1 VQGTARRSARARTHA
16 AAAHPSA
23 VTSLFPPSLQ
33 RTGNAKLSLGVKSK
47 NKTYVRESLK
57 LYTDGINEKCSDDK
71 LTSVLFSNRAHVE
84 SLLGE
89 AKKHEQS
96 VHAQSA
102 HARTRAE
109 WYARCDAVRVNPW
122 FACPFPPLLPWHT
135 LHDAGNWRKCV
146 NDAAEARR
154 LDPANVKA
162 HFREAKAALKLGL
175 WAEAEAAC
183 VAGQDADGG
192 KPEFAEL
199 LKEARSKAVEEAR
212 AKAAAAAKEEAITG
226 PARRLADAILAK
238 GWRVT
243 VPQVKLESG
252 STPSL
257 EVDGSVTWPLM
268 IMYPENMQQDA
279 VQAFGEADTFD
290 AHLDEMFGPDAPPLE
305 WDARREYTRGRL
317 ELYYLTHAGKP
328 MTRPQ
333 VVEAMQGRWP
343 ANVGTADAKWAPK
356 RYGDTAAAWRL
367 LDTSL
372 TLGQLLSRD
381 DYVVPGMPLLF
392 GVASGTEYR
401 DRFLTHG
408 KK

>member
-1 VQGTARRSARARTHA
+1 MSDDEYDGPIPAADPKAGDHA
-16 AAAHPSA
+16 
-23 VTSLFPPSLQ
+23 LFWDEMPENPEEDATFQAMEALKQESTPEEKAEQ
-33 RTGNAKLSLGVKSK
+33 CKRTGNGKLSLGVKSK
-47 NKTYVRESLK
+47 NKAYVRESRK

-71 LTSVLFSNRAHVE
+71 LNSVLFSNRAHVE
-84 SLLGE
+84 SLL
-89 AKKHEQS
+89 
-96 VHAQSA
+96 
-102 HARTRAE
+102 
-109 WYARCDAVRVNPW
+109 
-122 FACPFPPLLPWHT
+122 
-135 LHDAGNWRKCV
+135 GNWRKCV

-154 LDPANVKA
+154 LDPTNVKA

-175 WAEAEAAC
+175 WAQAEAAC

-192 KPEFAEL
+192 APEFAEMCR
-199 LKEARSKAVEEAR
+199 EAQTKGAEEAR
-212 AKAAAAAKEEAITG
+212 AKAVAAAKEEAITG
-226 PARRLADAILAK
+226 PARRVADAILAK

-243 VPQVKLESG
+243 MPQVKLESG

-305 WDARREYTRGRL
+305 WDARGEYTRGRM
-317 ELYYLTHAGKP
+317 ELYYLRHAGRP
-328 MTRPQ
+328 MSRLQ
-333 VVEAMQGRWP
+333 LIDAMQGRWP

-356 RYGDTAAAWRL
+356 RYGETAATWRL

-372 TLGQLLSRD
+372 TLGQLLSRE

-392 GVASGTEYR
+392 AVSSGTEYKE
-401 DRFLTHG
+401 RFLNHG